1 MTAKGKNIKNCRSRT
16 IKSQII
22 LRCVLIMACT
32 VLFNWCLNFFFLERY
47 YTSITKKHLLE
58 AYETLNA
65 YNLDN
70 MEESDIE
77 DFENDMGHIC
87 STYNISFIIT
97 DASSNTVISSVNNP
111 DEFNQMLRSLIIA
124 TTSDEPDIIEEND
137 KYIVANIREPD
148 GKTDYITMYGTLDN
162 GDFFM
167 VRCATEGIRESA
179 MQFRRFLV
187 YIGILGLF
195 LSFALIYFVTQRITA
210 PIMELTGI
218 SKRMKELD
226 FTARYEGHHHNEV
239 DILGENFNQMSDTLE
254 ATIGQLKSAN
264 AKLKADVEEKTKL
277 DDMRKEFLANVSH
290 ELKTPIAL
298 ISGYAEGLKDM
309 ACEDEESREFYCD
322 VIMDEA
328 KKMNHMVKQLMQ
340 LNSLEFGNN
349 TPDFE
354 RFSLTDLVKNCL
366 SSSGEMIAAPKGI
379 NVESDILEDVYVWA
393 DEYQIE
399 EVFRNYFNNAVN
411 HVDDRKLIRVSME
424 RMDDY
429 RVKVSVFN
437 TGKNIPEDSIG
448 RIWDKFYKV
457 DKAHTREYGGSG
469 IGLSIV
475 KAVME
480 AHGGDYG
487 VVNEEEGVRF
497 YFVLSEK

>member
-1 MTAKGKNIKNCRSRT
+1 
-16 IKSQII
+16 
-22 LRCVLIMACT
+22 
-32 VLFNWCLNFFFLERY
+32 
-47 YTSITKKHLLE
+47 
-58 AYETLNA
+58 
-65 YNLDN
+65 
-70 MEESDIE
+70 
-77 DFENDMGHIC
+77 
-87 STYNISFIIT
+87 
-97 DASSNTVISSVNNP
+97 
-111 DEFNQMLRSLIIA
+111 
-124 TTSDEPDIIEEND
+124 
-137 KYIVANIREPD
+137 
-148 GKTDYITMYGTLDN
+148 
-162 GDFFM
+162 
-167 VRCATEGIRESA
+167 
-179 MQFRRFLV
+179 
-187 YIGILGLF
+187 
-195 LSFALIYFVTQRITA
+195 
-210 PIMELTGI
+210 
-218 SKRMKELD
+218 MKELD

-349 TPDFE
+349 TPDFV

-480 AHGGDYG
+480 AHGGGYG
-487 VVNEEEGVRF
+487 VVNEEDGVRF